1 MIADDGWQMVDGKWW
16 MVGDV
21 VGDGAGERNFRLLF
35 TDYCCGNK
43 LLCRQNS
50 IGQIFST

>member
-1 MIADDGWQMVDGKWW
+1 

-21 VGDGAGERNFRLLF
+21 VGDGAGERNFRLLL

-43 LLCRQNS
+43 LLSSNFVS
-50 IGQIFST
+50 ALILY

>member
-1 MIADDGWQMVDGKWW
+1 MADGGWQ

-21 VGDGAGERNFRLLF
+21 VGDVGERNFRLLF

-43 LLCRQNS
+43 LLSKQGYVRTDTLLNFHS
-50 IGQIFST
+50 